1 MDSNQNMPESIV
13 FETEDGEEEFFV
25 LEQTKL
31 AGNNY
36 ILVTDDINKEDG
48 SFLVLKEVVEDDE
61 DFVSYDIVEAED
73 ELKAVIM
80 VFNELLEDI
89 DLEV

>member
-1 MDSNQNMPESIV
+1 MDNNQNMPESIV